1 MSKRIK
7 HELRVEETI
16 GTWDTGEYLVLVDD
30 VVLGKACSVEEV
42 IFLVRM
48 HYPKSNLSDVT
59 GVIKGL
65 FNEAE

>member
-1 MSKRIK
+1 MSKRTK

-42 IFLVRM
+42 IFLVKM
-48 HYPKSNLSDVT
+48 HYPKSNLRNVT
-59 GVIKGL
+59 SKIKGF